1 MVLAGIDPSLRN
13 FGMVK
18 GDCDLS
24 SGNFDLTSVE
34 LIETASDNKNKKTV
48 RKNSD
53 DLRRARQIYE
63 AMEAFVKGVDMAFV
77 EIPVGSQSSRAMT
90 SYGICIGL
98 LASLKVPLIQV
109 TPNEVKLAGAGTKT
123 ATKQQMIDWATSEF
137 PDAPW
142 FSVIRKGEQVYTG
155 KNEHPADALAA
166 IYAGAKTDT
175 FKQLLAFQRK
185 IA

>member
-18 GDCDLS
+18 GHFELAQGDFGLD
-24 SGNFDLTSVE
+24 E
-34 LIETASDNKNKKTV
+34 IKLIETASDNKNKTV

-53 DLRRARQIYE
+53 DLRRAREIYE
-63 AMEAFVKGVDMAFV
+63 GMSAFLKGVNIAFV
-77 EIPVGSQSSRAMT
+77 EIPIGSQSSRAMT

-109 TPNEVKLAGAGTKT
+109 TPSEVKLAAVGNKNAS
-123 ATKQQMIDWATSEF
+123 KQQMIDWATDTF
-137 PDAPW
+137 PEANW
-142 FSVIRKGEQVYTG
+142 FSHKRGGNVHYTG
-155 KNEHPADALAA
+155 KNEHVADALAA
-166 IYAGAKTDT
+166 IFAGARTDT
-175 FKQLLAFQRK
+175 FQQLLAFQKK